1 LPKSSSKGLSIAD
14 LPLARSRAALAT
26 SPPLKYI
33 TAMLDPRIDHFAK
46 MLINYSCAVKK
57 GEKILIE
64 AIDVPEEFTI
74 ALINHA
80 AKVGGH
86 PLVLLKSNPITRAL
100 QLVGQKEQWDLISRV
115 ERLQMEGVQCYIGA
129 RGSQNVSELSDVSGE
144 KQKLYESTVWE
155 KVHREVRIAKTR
167 WCVLRW
173 PTPSMAQMAEMS
185 TEAFEDF
192 YFNVCTLDYAKMSR
206 AMQPLKKLME
216 KTDAVRLKGPGDTD
230 LTFSIKGIPAIPCD
244 GRVNIPD
251 GEVFTAPVKTS
262 VNGVIHYNCPTV
274 YRGTTFND
282 VRLVFRNGKIVEAT
296 SSATE
301 KLNEIF
307 DTDPGARY
315 VGEFAIGFNPY
326 VTKPMK
332 DILFDEKIAGSIHF
346 TPGACYD
353 DASNGNKSKIHW
365 DLVMRQTPEAGGGEV
380 WFDGKVIRRDG
391 RFVVKELLGL
401 NPEKLK

>member
-1 LPKSSSKGLSIAD
+1 
-14 LPLARSRAALAT
+14 
-26 SPPLKYI
+26 
-33 TAMLDPRIDHFAK
+33 MLDPRIDSLAK
-46 MLINYSCAVKK
+46 MLVNYSCALKK

-64 AIDVPEEFTI
+64 AIDVPHEFTI
-74 ALINHA
+74 ALVNQA
-80 AKVGGH
+80 AKAGGH
-86 PLVLLKSNPITRAL
+86 PLVMLKSNPINRAL
-100 QLVGQKEQWDLISRV
+100 LQVGQKAQWDLITRV

-129 RGSQNVSELSDVSGE
+129 RGNANVSELSDVSAD

-155 KVHREVRIAKTR
+155 KVHRDVRITKTR

-192 YFNVCTLDYAKMSR
+192 YFKVCTLDYAKMSR

-216 KTDAVRLKGPGDTD
+216 RTDTVRLKGPGDTD
-230 LTFSIKGIPAIPCD
+230 LSFSIKGIPAIPCD

-262 VNGVIHYNCPTV
+262 VNGVIQFNCPTV

-296 SSATE
+296 SSATV

-307 DTDPGARY
+307 RHRSRSP
-315 VGEFAIGFNPY
+315 
-326 VTKPMK
+326 
-332 DILFDEKIAGSIHF
+332 
-346 TPGACYD
+346 
-353 DASNGNKSKIHW
+353 
-365 DLVMRQTPEAGGGEV
+365 
-380 WFDGKVIRRDG
+380 IRRRIRDWIQPVLHQADEG
-391 RFVVKELLGL
+391 YFVRRKNCRQHSFHTRSVLRRREQRQ
-401 NPEKLK
+401 